1 MEKKLV
7 AGVFILFLFVMTV
20 ISGWKVFFGDNTD
33 NYGSKLLMG
42 DKVGVIEIN
51 GVISENGSVSVF
63 GGGGTA
69 SQSIVK
75 AMHRVAERPDIKAVV
90 LRINS
95 PGGSSAASQ
104 EIGIELDRLKQSGK
118 IIITSMGE
126 ACASGGYWIA
136 SGSDFI
142 MANGTTLTGSIGVI
156 MEWANLQEL
165 YEKLGIRMEVLKSG
179 EFKDM
184 GSSARSLTEGE
195 LQMFDAMIQDTY
207 QQFLDKVQA
216 GRGDKI
222 EAEKLL
228 EIADGRVFTGRQA
241 LNLGLVDGLG
251 NYYDALDKAKEL
263 AGLPKDTGIEII
275 NGSEFWEYFNFPYQ
289 TSLTDWL
296 KMGIGW
302 DLKF

>member
-1 MEKKLV
+1 
-7 AGVFILFLFVMTV
+7 MTI
-20 ISGWKVFFGDNTD
+20 ISGWKVFFGNNTE
-33 NYGSKLLMG
+33 NVASKLLTG
-42 DKVGVIEIN
+42 DKIGVIEVN
-51 GVISENGSVSVF
+51 GVISENETISILGGS
-63 GGGGTA
+63 A
-69 SQSIVK
+69 SGSRAIVK
-75 AMHRVAERPDIKAVV
+75 AIRQTAQRPDIKAVV

-156 MEWANLQEL
+156 MEWANLQDL

-184 GSSARSLTEGE
+184 GSSARDLTEGE

-222 EAEKLL
+222 ETEKLL

-241 LNLGLVDGLG
+241 LNLGLIDGLG

-263 AGLPKDTGIEII
+263 ANLPNDAGVEII
-275 NGSEFWEYFNFPYQ
+275 NGNEFWEYFNFPYK
-289 TSLTDWL
+289 TNLADWL
-296 KMGIGW
+296 KTGNGW
-302 DLKF
+302 NLKI